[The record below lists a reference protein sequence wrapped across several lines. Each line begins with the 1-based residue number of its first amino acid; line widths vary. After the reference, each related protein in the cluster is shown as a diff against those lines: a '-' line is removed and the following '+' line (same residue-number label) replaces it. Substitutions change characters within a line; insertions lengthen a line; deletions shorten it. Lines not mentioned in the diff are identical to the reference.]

1 MRALR
6 SSRTIRGMSSGRH
19 TVTIELDASSGTPR
33 GRISVDGGV
42 QRAFY
47 GWIDLTA
54 RLEAL
59 TRGRLPN
66 SAGGPH
72 AWVERRVD

>member
-1 MRALR
+1 
-6 SSRTIRGMSSGRH
+6 MSSGRH
-19 TVTIELDASSGTPR
+19 TVTIELDASSGPPH

-54 RLEAL
+54 CLEAR
-59 TRGRLPN
+59 TRRREGRDEA
-66 SAGGPH
+66 AG
-72 AWVERRVD
+72 EMTRSDI

>member
-1 MRALR
+1 MRACLPC
-6 SSRTIRGMSSGRH
+6 RTICGMSRERH
-19 TVTIELDASSGTPR
+19 TVTIELDASSGPPQ

-42 QRAFY
+42 RRAFY

-59 TRGRLPN
+59 TRRREG
-66 SAGGPH
+66 
-72 AWVERRVD
+72 RVDAPGEMAASDS

>member
-1 MRALR
+1 
-6 SSRTIRGMSSGRH
+6 MSSGRH
-19 TVTIELDASSGTPR
+19 TVTIELDASSGPPH
-33 GRISVDGGV
+33 GSISVDGGV

-59 TRGRLPN
+59 TRRREGRDEAACEMTG
-66 SAGGPH
+66 S
-72 AWVERRVD
+72 DI